1 MGKCPARRGG
11 PGSARTVG
19 RGGGRR
25 RSAARAAGCGGGAL
39 APRSSAASTKADP
52 ADPARGDA
60 AVQRAGAGAGRDGPP
75 GQHPRRGRGPVLPAL
90 RRRRLQSVSDRP
102 DGAGRGNATLADSL
116 VIRPSVLVHF
126 NLNSKEKRLEPF

>member
-11 PGSARTVG
+11 PGSARRVG

-39 APRSSAASTKADP
+39 APRSSAASTK

-116 VIRPSVLVHF
+116 VIRPSVLVNF

>member
-1 MGKCPARRGG
+1 M
-11 PGSARTVG
+11 
-19 RGGGRR
+19 
-25 RSAARAAGCGGGAL
+25 

-60 AVQRAGAGAGRDGPP
+60 AVQRAGAGRDGPP

-102 DGAGRGNATLADSL
+102 NGAGRGNATLADSL

>member
-11 PGSARTVG
+11 PGSARRVG

-25 RSAARAAGCGGGAL
+25 RSAARAAGCRGGAL
-39 APRSSAASTKADP
+39 APRSSAASTKADS

-60 AVQRAGAGAGRDGPP
+60 AVQRAGARAGRDGPP

-102 DGAGRGNATLADSL
+102 DGAAGAT
-116 VIRPSVLVHF
+116 
-126 NLNSKEKRLEPF
+126 RLLPTPL